1 MKKNEIR
8 YSVKQGFVN
17 LLRHPLLLFSSVT
30 TLTLML
36 FLLSTFVA
44 VSLNASHLAK
54 ILGQQPPIEIMMEP
68 GIDQEAIDD
77 LTLLL
82 NDHANVIEIRA
93 YSAEENFETFK
104 KNIGKEEIF
113 NEDSYVDN
121 FPSTFNIRL
130 DDPSLAEEFKEQIM
144 AERGVFTVSLE
155 HELMS
160 FLDRTQKTLNTVGVV
175 VFLVLALVSSLVV
188 ANMVR
193 VAALSRAT
201 EINIMK
207 YVGATDGYVRIPF
220 LIEGAMAGLLGALF
234 GTLISGIVYNQ
245 LQNVVAGSATTD
257 SLASQLQLLP
267 TSRIVGIML
276 ILNIATGVILSMTAS
291 FLALRRHVKV

>member
-8 YSVKQGFVN
+8 YSAKQGFVN

-36 FLLSTFVA
+36 FLLSIFVA
-44 VSLNASHLAK
+44 VSLNASHLARV
-54 ILGQQPPIEIMMEP
+54 LGQQPPIEIMMEP

-104 KNIGKEEIF
+104 ENIGKEEIF

-130 DDPSLAEEFKEQIM
+130 DDPALAEEFKEQMM

-160 FLDRTQKTLNTVGVV
+160 FLDRTQKTLNTVGIV

-188 ANMVR
+188 GNMVR

-234 GTLISGIVYNQ
+234 GTLISGIVYYR
-245 LQNVVAGSATTD
+245 LQTAVAGSAATG

-276 ILNIATGVILSMTAS
+276 VLNIATGVILSMSAS

>member
-1 MKKNEIR
+1 MKRNEIR

-82 NDHANVIEIRA
+82 SDHANVIEIRA

-104 KNIGKEEIF
+104 ENIGKEEIF

-121 FPSTFNIRL
+121 FPSTFNVRL

-245 LQNVVAGSATTD
+245 LQNVVAGSATTG
-257 SLASQLQLLP
+257 SLSSQLQLLP

-276 ILNIATGVILSMTAS
+276 VLNIATGVILSMTAS

>member
-1 MKKNEIR
+1 MKRNEIR

-82 NDHANVIEIRA
+82 SDHANVIEIRA

-104 KNIGKEEIF
+104 ENIGKEEIF

-121 FPSTFNIRL
+121 FPSTFNVRL

-175 VFLVLALVSSLVV
+175 VFLVLARYLLVV

-193 VAALSRAT
+193 WRHCHELR
-201 EINIMK
+201 K
-207 YVGATDGYVRIPF
+207 
-220 LIEGAMAGLLGALF
+220 
-234 GTLISGIVYNQ
+234 
-245 LQNVVAGSATTD
+245 
-257 SLASQLQLLP
+257 
-267 TSRIVGIML
+267 L
-276 ILNIATGVILSMTAS
+276 IL
-291 FLALRRHVKV
+291 